1 MALEEAMRAV
11 RGAGAEDD
19 VEGGERVQEVFAVY
33 KSSVTRGK
41 PHPGDIA
48 EASSLR

>member
-1 MALEEAMRAV
+1 MEASAEELDADAP
-11 RGAGAEDD
+11 
-19 VEGGERVQEVFAVY
+19 ERVQEVFAEY
-33 KSSVTRGK
+33 RSSVQRGR